1 MEFIRLSAADA
12 PFTEDGLLV
21 MNVGDDEWI
30 AATLVDTERE
40 RTKRVVR
47 DFDIEGAI
55 LFLFCVYDIFVR
67 SMCIV
72 LFFDL
77 SVVVRLMFF
86 EVQC

>member
-12 PFTEDGLLV
+12 PVFGLLA

-40 RTKRVVR
+40 RIKRVVR

-55 LFLFCVYDIFVR
+55 LFLFCVYDIIYLFVLCLEFFC
-67 SMCIV
+67 SMI
-72 LFFDL
+72 LFGCSIDDL
-77 SVVVRLMFF
+77 
-86 EVQC
+86 